1 LRRHFEAVV
10 TWRGVIAQEMIGSV
24 PMNPTYLTNAEFEDW
39 YRTVRPQV
47 VATLTLWCGSID
59 AAVDATDE
67 AFVRAFDRWNKVGA
81 MTSPTGWVITVAMN
95 VLRRQARRRS
105 LEATLL
111 RKQRVVTELPGPAG
125 EALDAVRDL
134 PDRLRRIVLLRYV
147 ADLPQ
152 AEIAEALGL
161 SRSSVST
168 ALTEAHRRL
177 RDVLGEQTPH
187 PLDTQTEDDHV

>member
-1 LRRHFEAVV
+1 M
-10 TWRGVIAQEMIGSV
+10 TWKGVFAQEMIGSV
-24 PMNPTYLTNAEFEDW
+24 SMNPTYLTNAEFGDW

-47 VATLTLWCGSID
+47 VATMTLWCGSID

-81 MTSPTGWVITVAMN
+81 MTSPTGWVVTVAMN
-95 VLRRQARRRS
+95 VVRRQARRRS

-125 EALDAVRDL
+125 EAFDAVRDL

-177 RDVLGEQTPH
+177 RDVLGEQIPH
-187 PLDTQTEDDHV
+187 PLDTPTEDDHV

>member
-1 LRRHFEAVV
+1 
-10 TWRGVIAQEMIGSV
+10 MIGSV

-39 YRTVRPQV
+39 YRRVRPQV
-47 VATLTLWCGSID
+47 VATMTMWCGSID
-59 AAVDATDE
+59 AAIDATDE
-67 AFVRAFDRWNKVGA
+67 AFVRAFDRWNKVGT
-81 MTSPTGWVITVAMN
+81 MVSRTGWVVTVAMN
-95 VLRRQARRRS
+95 VVRRQARRRS

-111 RKQRVVTELPGPAG
+111 RKQRLVTEMPGPAG
-125 EALDAVRDL
+125 EAFGAVREL

-187 PLDTQTEDDHV
+187 PLDTSPEDDHV